1 LTVRR
6 ISVEKG
12 DMNTSSNAVG
22 AAETATERLQLELER
37 LQSELDRCT
46 TRLQLTEKLLEHV
59 TDAVFVAD
67 LDGRMID
74 VNPAACSLLGY
85 ERQELLKMRP
95 WDFATSASWE
105 GILELVRTM
114 PLGDPL
120 TVQRAYRCKSGEQKI
135 VDVRLSRENHA
146 GRDLIVVLSR
156 ETTEQER
163 LELRLGQNGRNLT
176 VSQRF
181 ANPGSIA
188 LAAAEATRIEE
199 ALRRSEEYLRLT
211 IDTIPTLAWCSRPDG
226 SNEFLNQRW
235 LDYTGLSVE
244 AARDWGWKVAIHPE
258 DLSRLLDVWHKLLA
272 SGEPG
277 EWEAR
282 LRRFDGLY
290 RWFLFRAEPLFDETG
305 NIVKWYGTNTDIDD
319 RKWAEAVLA
328 AEKKILELITGNNS
342 LPTILEALCR
352 LVEEMFSGSL
362 CAVLFLDADGAR
374 LRKGIAPSFP
384 PDFMTAVDGVNIGPR
399 VGSCGTAAYRK
410 ETVIVSDINTDPL
423 WADYRQLALAYGL
436 QAGWS
441 TPILCAQKTVLGTFA
456 IYSHEPRSP
465 TPQERKLLEQFAHVA
480 SVAIEHT
487 RAQESLR
494 RSEAK
499 YRDLIDVSPDAI
511 YIIDTDLTYISA
523 NPAGAELAGCTQ
535 EELIGTP
542 IAETFV
548 PEERALLP
556 ARMEMM
562 KTEPYLRF
570 ERKFVRRNGD
580 IVPVEVS
587 LTTVRG
593 RYLQA
598 VLRDISERKRS
609 EEALS
614 ASEQLARGQVEALTF
629 SLDVLAT
636 ASEPEKFL
644 GKMLSTICRL
654 LSGQSATLWL
664 FDEPAESLVL
674 RPVIDSVSPTG
685 LDPGLPLMKKP
696 LSWKENSVI
705 QELFFGA
712 GPVVCE
718 DIEADPRVN
727 DQFRE
732 YFMPKGT
739 KKFLAVPILA
749 GGNVKGMIT
758 VSHAGRL
765 PYRTEEIELTQAL
778 GHQVMLAIRL
788 TELGEQSRQ
797 AAVLAERNRMA
808 RDVHDT
814 LAQGFTGVIVQLEAA
829 EYAISEG
836 DRKDADS
843 HLHRAREL
851 ARKSLSEARTSVR
864 ALRPLALEQADF
876 WPALKRMIKNTT
888 VGTTLHTTFETQGK
902 APVLPQAW
910 QENLLRIG
918 QEALTNALKY
928 AHAKHFRTRLIC
940 NAKEV
945 RLELSDDGDGFQVKD
960 RDDGFGLTG
969 MRERA
974 EEIGGK
980 LKIVSSPG
988 RGTTITATLPLNRRS
1003 AA

>member
-1 LTVRR
+1 
-6 ISVEKG
+6 
-12 DMNTSSNAVG
+12 MNSSLDAVG
-22 AAETATERLQLELER
+22 GAETATERLQLELEQLR
-37 LQSELDRCT
+37 RELDSCS
-46 TRLQLTEKLLEHV
+46 TRLHLTEKLLAHV
-59 TDAVFVAD
+59 QDAVFVAEF
-67 LDGRMID
+67 DGRIID

-105 GILELVRTM
+105 EILALIGTM
-114 PLGDPL
+114 ELGDPV

-135 VDVRLSRENHA
+135 LDVRLTRENHA
-146 GRDLIVVLSR
+146 GRDLIVVFSR
-156 ETTEQER
+156 DVTEQKR
-163 LELRLGQNGRNLT
+163 LELRSRQNGRNLT
-176 VSQRF
+176 ESQRF
-181 ANPGSIA
+181 TNADSTA
-188 LAAAEATRIEE
+188 LDVTEGTKIEE
-199 ALRRSEEYLRLT
+199 ALKRSQEYLRLT
-211 IDTIPTLAWCSRPDG
+211 IDTIPTFAWCNRPDG

-235 LDYTGLSVE
+235 LDYTGLSIE

-258 DLSRLLDVWHKLLA
+258 DLPRLLHVWQTLLE

-277 EWEAR
+277 ELEAR
-282 LRRFDGLY
+282 LRRFDGVY
-290 RWFLFRAEPLFDETG
+290 RWFLFRFEPLFDETG

-319 RKWAEAVLA
+319 RKWAEAVLV
-328 AEKKILELITGNNS
+328 AEKKILELITGDNS
-342 LPTILEALCR
+342 LATILDALCR
-352 LVEEMFSGSL
+352 LVEEMFGGSL
-362 CAVLFLDADGAR
+362 CTILFLDAHGER

-384 PDFMTAVDGVNIGPR
+384 PDFMTAVDGVYIGPR

-441 TPILCAQKTVLGTFA
+441 TPILSAQETVLGTFA
-456 IYSHEPRSP
+456 IYSREPRSP

-494 RSEAK
+494 RSEEK

-511 YIIDTDLTYISA
+511 YMVDTDLTYVLA

-535 EELIGTP
+535 EELIGTS

-548 PEERALLP
+548 PEERPLLP
-556 ARMEMM
+556 ARMELM

-570 ERKFVRRNGD
+570 ERNFVRRNGD

-587 LTTVRG
+587 MTTVRG

-598 VLRDISERKRS
+598 VARDISERKRA
-609 EEALS
+609 EEALR
-614 ASEQLARGQVEALTF
+614 ASEQVARGQVEALTY

-636 ASEPEKFL
+636 ASDPEKFL

-654 LSGQSATLWL
+654 LTGQSASLWL
-664 FDEPAESLVL
+664 FDEPTDSLIL
-674 RPVIDSVSPTG
+674 RLVVDSVSPVG
-685 LDPGLPLMKKP
+685 FDPEHPLIQNP
-696 LSWKENSVI
+696 RSWKENPVI

-712 GPVVCE
+712 GPIVCE
-718 DIEADPRVN
+718 DIEIDPRVN

-739 KKFLAVPILA
+739 KKFLAVPTLV
-749 GGNVKGMIT
+749 GGQVRGMIT
-758 VSHAGRL
+758 VRHAERA
-765 PYRTEEIELTQAL
+765 PYRTEEIGLTQAL
-778 GHQVMLAIRL
+778 AHQVMLAIRL
-788 TELGEQSRQ
+788 TEVGEQSRQ

-843 HLHRAREL
+843 HLRRAGEL
-851 ARKSLSEARTSVR
+851 ARRSLAEARRSVH
-864 ALRPLALEQADF
+864 ALRPQALEQDDF
-876 WPALKRMIKNTT
+876 WHALKGIVKNTT
-888 VGTTLHTTFETQGK
+888 VGTTLHTTFETLGK
-902 APVLPQAW
+902 VPVLPAAW
-910 QENLLRIG
+910 QENLLRLG
-918 QEALTNALKY
+918 QEALSNTLKY
-928 AHAKHFRTRLIC
+928 AHARNFRTRLIS
-940 NAKEV
+940 NVKEV
-945 RLELSDDGDGFQVKD
+945 RLELCDDGDGFQVTE
-960 RDDGFGLTG
+960 RHDGVGLTG

-974 EEIGGK
+974 EEMGGE
-980 LKIVSSPG
+980 LKIVSFRG
-988 RGTTITATLPLNRRS
+988 KGTTVTAILPLNPELML
-1003 AA
+1003 

>member
-6 ISVEKG
+6 IAVEKVA
-12 DMNTSSNAVG
+12 MNTRSNAVG
-22 AAETATERLQLELER
+22 GAEKATERLQLELER
-37 LQSELDRCT
+37 LRSELDRCT

-59 TDAVFVAD
+59 ADAVFVAD
-67 LDGRMID
+67 LDGRIID
-74 VNPAACSLLGY
+74 LNPAACSLLGY

-95 WDFATSASWE
+95 WDFATRASWE
-105 GILELVRTM
+105 GILELIGTM
-114 PLGDPL
+114 PLGDPV
-120 TVQRAYRCKSGEQKI
+120 TIQRAYRCKSGEQKI
-135 VDVRLSRENHA
+135 VDVRLTRENHA
-146 GRDLIVVLSR
+146 GRDLIVVFSR
-156 ETTEQER
+156 DVTEQR
-163 LELRLGQNGRNLT
+163 RFELRSRQNEKDLT
-176 VSQRF
+176 ESRWF
-181 ANPGSIA
+181 TNAGSRA
-188 LAAAEATRIEE
+188 KDLTEGTRIKE

-211 IDTIPTLAWCSRPDG
+211 IDTIPTFAWCNRPDG
-226 SNEFLNQRW
+226 SNEFLNRRW
-235 LDYTGLSVE
+235 LDYTGLSIE

-258 DLSRLLDVWHKLLA
+258 DLPRLLDVWQKLLV

-282 LRRFDGLY
+282 LRRFDGVY
-290 RWFLFRAEPLFDETG
+290 RWFLFRVEPLFDETG

-342 LPTILEALCR
+342 VATILEALCR
-352 LVEEMFSGSL
+352 LVEERFSGSL
-362 CAVLFLDADGAR
+362 CAVLFLDADGER

-384 PDFMTAVDGVNIGPR
+384 PDFMAAVDGVNIGPR

-423 WADYRQLALAYGL
+423 WADYRELALAYGL

-441 TPILCAQKTVLGTFA
+441 TPMLSAQETVLGTFA
-456 IYSHEPRSP
+456 IYSREPRSP
-465 TPQERKLLEQFAHVA
+465 TPQERKLLEQFAHIA

-511 YIIDTDLTYISA
+511 YIIDTDLTYVLA

-548 PEERALLP
+548 PEERPLLP
-556 ARMEMM
+556 ARMELM

-570 ERKFVRRNGD
+570 ERKFVRRSGD

-609 EEALS
+609 EEALR
-614 ASEQLARGQVEALTF
+614 ASEQVARGQVEALTY

-654 LSGQSATLWL
+654 LTGQSATLWL
-664 FDEPAESLVL
+664 FDEPSDSLIL
-674 RPVIDSVSPTG
+674 RLVVDSVCPVDF
-685 LDPGLPLMKKP
+685 DPEHPLIQNP
-696 LSWKENSVI
+696 RSWKEDPVI
-705 QELFFGA
+705 QELFFA
-712 GPVVCE
+712 ASPIVCE
-718 DIEADPRVN
+718 DIETDPRVN

-732 YFMPKGT
+732 YFIPKGT
-739 KKFLAVPILA
+739 RKFLAVPILV
-749 GGNVKGMIT
+749 GGQVRGMIT
-758 VSHAGRL
+758 VRHSERP
-765 PYRTEEIELTQAL
+765 PYRAEEIGLMQAL
-778 GHQVMLAIRL
+778 AHQVMLAIRL
-788 TELGEQSRQ
+788 TEVGEQSRQ

-829 EYAISEG
+829 EYAISER

-851 ARKSLSEARTSVR
+851 ARKSLSEARRSVR
-864 ALRPLALEQADF
+864 ALRPQALEQDDF
-876 WPALKRMIKNTT
+876 WQALKRIIKNTT
-888 VGTTLHTTFETQGK
+888 VGTSLRTSFETQGK
-902 APVLPQAW
+902 VPVLPQAW
-910 QENLLRIG
+910 QENLLRVG
-918 QEALTNALKY
+918 QEALTNALRY
-928 AHAKHFRTRLIC
+928 AHAQHFRTRLIC
-940 NAKEV
+940 NAKNV
-945 RLELSDDGDGFQVKD
+945 RLELSDDGDGFQLKD
-960 RDDGFGLTG
+960 RHDGFGLTG

-974 EEIGGK
+974 EEMGGK

-988 RGTTITATLPLNRRS
+988 RGTTIMATLSLNKN
-1003 AA
+1003 AAG

>member
-1 LTVRR
+1 M
-6 ISVEKG
+6 K
-12 DMNTSSNAVG
+12 TSSDAVRG
-22 AAETATERLQLELER
+22 AETASERLQLELE
-37 LQSELDRCT
+37 LVQSELDRCT

-59 TDAVFVAD
+59 ADAIFVAD
-67 LDGRMID
+67 LDGRIID
-74 VNPAACSLLGY
+74 VNPVACSLLGY
-85 ERQELLKMRP
+85 ERHELLKMRP

-105 GILELVRTM
+105 GILELIGTM
-114 PLGDPL
+114 PLGNPI
-120 TVQRAYRCKSGEQKI
+120 TVQRVYRCKSGEQKT
-135 VDVRLSRENHA
+135 VDVRLTRENQA
-146 GRDLIVVLSR
+146 GRDLIVVFSR
-156 ETTEQER
+156 DLTEQKR
-163 LELRLGQNGRNLT
+163 LELRSRQNRRNLT
-176 VSQRF
+176 ESQRF
-181 ANPGSIA
+181 ANPGSTA
-188 LAAAEATRIEE
+188 MDVTKGTKVEE
-199 ALRRSEEYLRLT
+199 ALRRSQEYLRLT
-211 IDTIPTLAWCSRPDG
+211 IDTIPTSAWCNRPDG

-235 LDYTGLSVE
+235 LDYTGLSIE

-258 DLSRLLDVWHKLLA
+258 DLPRLLDVWQKLLA

-282 LRRFDGLY
+282 LRRFDGVY
-290 RWFLFRAEPLFDETG
+290 RWFLFRVEPLFDETG

-342 LPTILEALCR
+342 LESILEALCR
-352 LVEEMFSGSL
+352 LIEEMFSGSL
-362 CAVLFLDADGAR
+362 CAILFLDADGER

-423 WADYRQLALAYGL
+423 WADYRELALAYGL

-441 TPILCAQKTVLGTFA
+441 TPILSAQETVLGTFA
-456 IYSHEPRSP
+456 IYSRVPRSP
-465 TPQERKLLEQFAHVA
+465 RPQERKLLEQFAHIA

-511 YIIDTDLTYISA
+511 YIIDTDLTYVSA

-548 PEERALLP
+548 PEERPLLP

-570 ERKFVRRNGD
+570 ERKFVRRNGVV
-580 IVPVEVS
+580 VPVEVS
-587 LTTVRG
+587 LTKVRG

-609 EEALS
+609 EEALR

-664 FDEPAESLVL
+664 FDEPTESLVL
-674 RPVIDSVSPTG
+674 RPVIDLVSPIG
-685 LDPGLPLMKKP
+685 LDSEHPLMKQP
-696 LSWKENSVI
+696 LSCKENSVI
-705 QELFFGA
+705 QELFFTA

-718 DIEADPRVN
+718 DIEADPRIN
-727 DQFRE
+727 NQFRE

-739 KKFLAVPILA
+739 KKFLAVPILES
-749 GGNVKGMIT
+749 GNVKGMIT
-758 VSHAGRL
+758 VSHAERL

-836 DRKDADS
+836 DRKDADN
-843 HLHRAREL
+843 HFHRAREL

-864 ALRPLALEQADF
+864 ALRPHALEQDDF
-876 WPALKRMIKNTT
+876 WPALKRIIKNTT
-888 VGTTLHTTFETQGK
+888 AGTTLHTTFETQGK
-902 APVLPQAW
+902 VPVLPQVW

-928 AHAKHFRTRLIC
+928 AHATHFRTRLSC

-945 RLELSDDGDGFQVKD
+945 RLELSDDGDGFQVKEGH
-960 RDDGFGLTG
+960 DGFGLTG

-974 EEIGGK
+974 EEMGGK

-988 RGTTITATLPLNRRS
+988 RGTTITATLSLNKSS